1 MGTLFEYV
9 DWRGDISFSEL
20 GVCEVDNL
28 IFSQICYV
36 DFKKMVPASLAAKP
50 VGLLRAARR
59 YMNAHKEK
67 GDAAN
72 LGMIMPPDIIRM
84 MVKAARSRRFG
95 ETQLVGYVN
104 RISDDEQK
112 QFSAVTFLLSDD
124 ALFIAFRGTDDTLVG
139 WKESFNMSFLSP
151 VPAQSEAVQY
161 LENVAEAFPEHK
173 IYLGGHSKGG
183 NLAVWAAV
191 KCKKDV
197 NDRIVA
203 VYSNDGPGFNSE
215 FIASEEYAYTRE
227 RIKTLVPQGSI
238 VGMLLEHE
246 ENYEVVES
254 SYEGLMQHN
263 SFSWAVMGGHFVHLD
278 TVTDESKKIDSTLKE
293 WLSEMSYEER
303 REFFDTLYEILSST
317 QAKTLSELN
326 ADKLALLKVWN
337 TLDPDS
343 KRIVK
348 RCISIIV
355 KATKAKKAKPSKYEK
370 HPQDSAEE
378 NTDEIIEV
386 VAVETASAYTKE

>member
-36 DFKKMVPASLAAKP
+36 DFKRMVPASLGAKP
-50 VGLLRAARR
+50 VGFLSAARR

-67 GDAAN
+67 GDATN
-72 LGMIMPPDIIRM
+72 LGMIMPPEIISM
-84 MVKAARSRRFG
+84 MIKAARSVRFG

-112 QFSAVTFLLSDD
+112 QFSAITFLLGED
-124 ALFIAFRGTDDTLVG
+124 AMFVAFRGTDDTLVG
-139 WKESFNMSFLSP
+139 WKESFNMSFLCP
-151 VPAQSEAVQY
+151 VPAQTEAVLY
-161 LENVAEAFPEHK
+161 LENAARSFPERK
-173 IYLGGHSKGG
+173 IYVGGHSKGG

-191 KCKKDV
+191 KCKKEV
-197 NDRIVA
+197 NGRIVT

-215 FIASEEYAYTRE
+215 FIASEEYAYTRD
-227 RIKTLVPQGSI
+227 RIRTLVPQSSI

-246 ENYEVVES
+246 EHYEVVES
-254 SYEGLMQHN
+254 SYTGILQHN
-263 SFSWAVMGGHFVHLD
+263 SFSWGVKGGRFIHLD
-278 TVTDESKKIDSTLKE
+278 TVDDESKKIDRTLKE
-293 WLSEMSYEER
+293 WLSEMTNEER

-317 QAKTLSELN
+317 HAKTLSELN
-326 ADKLALLKVWN
+326 ADKLALIKVWN
-337 TLDPDS
+337 TLDAQS
-343 KRIVK
+343 KKVVK

-355 KATKAKKAKPSKYEK
+355 KATKAKRAKTSRAAEAVS
-370 HPQDSAEE
+370 DNTADDTRSA
-378 NTDEIIEV
+378 DIQQ
-386 VAVETASAYTKE
+386 